1 MRTIRLLLATLALLC
16 LAAPGYTASVQG
28 QDYTLLSPPQ
38 PTVSGK
44 KVEVIEFFAYYCPHC
59 YALDRPLTEWVK
71 ANADK
76 IVFKRVH
83 VSPNGEPMPQQRLY
97 YTLDAM
103 GKAEEYQ
110 SKVFYA
116 MHVQHVHLNTDD
128 DVIDFIVKSG
138 IDRNK
143 FTQLYNSVTVQTKV
157 QRSLQMMSSYKIN
170 SWPTIVIDGK
180 YVTTLAQAGS
190 RMPTNDETAANQL
203 MLKVMDDL
211 VDQLAKTRH

>member
-59 YALDRPLTEWVK
+59 DALDRPLTEWAK
-71 ANADK
+71 AHADE

-83 VSPNGEPMPQQRLY
+83 VSPNGEPIPQQRLY

-110 SKVFYA
+110 SKVFNA
-116 MHVQHVHLNTDD
+116 IHVQRLHLNTDE

-157 QRSLQMMSSYKIN
+157 QRSLQMMSSYQIS

-180 YVTTLAQAGS
+180 YVTTPAQAGS

>member
-1 MRTIRLLLATLALLC
+1 MRITRLLPAILTLLC
-16 LAAPGYTASVQG
+16 LAFPGYTASVQG
-28 QDYTLLSPPQ
+28 EDYTLLSPAQ
-38 PTVSGK
+38 PTESGK

-59 YALDRPLTEWVK
+59 YALERPLTEWVK
-71 ANADK
+71 AHADK

-97 YTLDAM
+97 YTLEAI

-116 MHVQHVHLNTDD
+116 MHVQHVRLNTDG
-128 DVIDFIVKSG
+128 DVIDFMAKSG
-138 IDRNK
+138 MDRDK
-143 FTQLYNSVTVQTKV
+143 FIQIYNSLPVQAKV
-157 QRSLQMMSSYKIN
+157 QRSLKMMSSYQIS

-180 YVTTLAQAGS
+180 YVTSPAQAGARVS
-190 RMPTNDETAANQL
+190 KGDENAANLL
-203 MLKVMDDL
+203 MLKVMDNL

>member
-59 YALDRPLTEWVK
+59 DALDRPLTEWAK
-71 ANADK
+71 AHADE

-83 VSPNGEPMPQQRLY
+83 VSPNGEPIPQQRLY

-110 SKVFYA
+110 SKVFNA
-116 MHVQHVHLNTDD
+116 IHVQRLHLNTDE

-157 QRSLQMMSSYKIN
+157 QRSLQMMSSYQIS

-180 YVTTLAQAGS
+180 YVTTPAQAGS

-203 MLKVMDDL
+203 MLQVMDDL

>member
-1 MRTIRLLLATLALLC
+1 MRIIRPLLATLALLC
-16 LAAPGYTASVQG
+16 LAVHGYTASVEG

-59 YALDRPLTEWVK
+59 NALDRPLTEWAK

-116 MHVQHVHLNTDD
+116 MHVQHIHLNTDA
-128 DVIDFIVKSG
+128 DVIDFVVKSG

-157 QRSLQMMSSYKIN
+157 QRALQMMTSYRIS

-180 YVTTLAQAGS
+180 YVTSPAQAGS
-190 RMPTNDETAANQL
+190 HIPAADETEANQL
-203 MLKVMDDL
+203 MLKVLDDL
-211 VDQLAKTRH
+211 VDQLAKTQH

>member
-1 MRTIRLLLATLALLC
+1 MRIIRLLLTSLTLLC
-16 LAAPGYTASVQG
+16 LAVPGYTASVQG
-28 QDYTLLSPPQ
+28 EDYTLLSPPQ

-59 YALDRPLTEWVK
+59 NALDRPLTEWAK
-71 ANADK
+71 ARADK

-83 VSPNGEPMPQQRLY
+83 VSPNGEPTPQQRLY

-116 MHVQHVHLNTDD
+116 MHVQHVRLNTDD
-128 DVIDFIVKSG
+128 DVIDYMAKSG

-143 FTQLYNSVTVQTKV
+143 FTQIYSSVTVQTKV
-157 QRSLQMMSSYKIN
+157 QRSLQMMSSYQIS

-180 YVTTLAQAGS
+180 YVTSPTQAGS
-190 RMPTNDETAANQL
+190 RMPSYEENVANQL

>member
-180 YVTTLAQAGS
+180 YVTTPAQAGS

>member
-59 YALDRPLTEWVK
+59 DALDRPLTEWAK
-71 ANADK
+71 AHADE

-83 VSPNGEPMPQQRLY
+83 VSPNGEPIPQRLY

-110 SKVFYA
+110 SKVFNA
-116 MHVQHVHLNTDD
+116 IHVQRLHLNTDE

-157 QRSLQMMSSYKIN
+157 QRSLQMMSSYQIS

-180 YVTTLAQAGS
+180 YVTTPAQAGS